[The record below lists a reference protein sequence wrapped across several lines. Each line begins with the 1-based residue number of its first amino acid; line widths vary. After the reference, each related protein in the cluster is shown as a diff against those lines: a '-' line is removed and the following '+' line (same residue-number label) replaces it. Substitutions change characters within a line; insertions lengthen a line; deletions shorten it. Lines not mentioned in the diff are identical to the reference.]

1 MPIHAFMG
9 CWWLNESQN
18 SHFQTYCSC
27 LQLLSLKKGDTLAL
41 KMTIYGDPI
50 SHIIFCVNLVYADDN
65 ISVSDT
71 RMGSLDQDT
80 ENIRSDVHGINE
92 TNEEWFWKKVHVV

>member
-1 MPIHAFMG
+1 MVQCFYNASVIKLIFEY
-9 CWWLNESQN
+9 LNFPTHCLS
-18 SHFQTYCSC
+18 
-27 LQLLSLKKGDTLAL
+27 LQLLSLKEGDTLAL

-65 ISVSDT
+65 ISVSNT

-92 TNEEWFWKKVHVV
+92 TNED

>member
-1 MPIHAFMG
+1 MFLRRKCDKINVEHLNFPIH
-9 CWWLNESQN
+9 CLS
-18 SHFQTYCSC
+18 
-27 LQLLSLKKGDTLAL
+27 LQLLSLKEGDTLAL

-71 RMGSLDQDT
+71 RIGSLDQDT
-80 ENIRSDVHGINE
+80 ENIRSDDHGINE
-92 TNEEWFWKKVHVV
+92 TNKEWFQKKVHVV